1 MKKSALKA
9 RIGELNSTV
18 VRLGEQVRT
27 WKTMFIDTSTELN
40 RLKVEIEAFA
50 KSRLTPDDQLHRIRV
65 LEQDMAELKG
75 EFDPPVSLTAELAK
89 SRQYGRNVLAAVAG
103 QPSVT
108 VTATRAED
116 VPMAAAA
123 TQALKVAEGDMAE
136 KLRELLLGGAE
147 AMGGR
152 QALYLNGLTLGL
164 HPTVAM
170 DRARMGAEAW
180 HAKELAEHAASLKQS
195 GIFKETIVRP
205 PIRFYPDN
213 LEEFR
218 VGVGTANA
226 INKWFKDPPLDQNPP
241 DNILNFLQSI
251 VDKVTWCGKVGKVE
265 GLDGEFRYSEGETA
279 FRISYQRVSLG
290 LYELVDGH
298 WFRAT
303 KG

>member
-1 MKKSALKA
+1 MKKRELKEKIAELEKDVDLLRRGMQLCREREEQWRKTASDTHVELVKWLALARNEPVVVPRSA
-9 RIGELNSTV
+9 NV
-18 VRLGEQVRT
+18 
-27 WKTMFIDTSTELN
+27 TME
-40 RLKVEIEAFA
+40 EAFT
-50 KSRLTPDDQLHRIRV
+50 KGRQCGGNVLSRLA
-65 LEQDMAELKG
+65 AE
-75 EFDPPVSLTAELAK
+75 
-89 SRQYGRNVLAAVAG
+89 AG
-103 QPSVT
+103 QPSMT
-108 VTATRAED
+108 VTATREED
-116 VPMAAAA
+116 APMAEMA
-123 TQALKVAEGDMAE
+123 TKALKVAEGDMAE

>member
-1 MKKSALKA
+1 VGIVKKRELKEKIAELEKDVDLLRRGMQLCREREEQWRKTASDTHVELVKWLALARNEPVVVPRSA
-9 RIGELNSTV
+9 NV
-18 VRLGEQVRT
+18 
-27 WKTMFIDTSTELN
+27 TME
-40 RLKVEIEAFA
+40 EAFT
-50 KSRLTPDDQLHRIRV
+50 KGRQCGGNVLSRLA
-65 LEQDMAELKG
+65 AE
-75 EFDPPVSLTAELAK
+75 
-89 SRQYGRNVLAAVAG
+89 AG
-103 QPSVT
+103 QPSMT
-108 VTATRAED
+108 VTATREED
-116 VPMAAAA
+116 APMAEMA
-123 TQALKVAEGDMAE
+123 TKALKVAEGDMAE

>member
-1 MKKSALKA
+1 MGGLRMKKSVLKERIAELEKDVALLQRSLVLERERVEQWRKTA
-9 RIGELNSTV
+9 GETH
-18 VRLGEQVRT
+18 
-27 WKTMFIDTSTELN
+27 TELVKWMAAGRAVAGAEERDTKRRDEDEN
-40 RLKVEIEAFA
+40 LY
-50 KSRLTPDDQLHRIRV
+50 RIKV
-65 LEQDMAELKG
+65 LEQDVAEIDGRLDKL
-75 EFDPPVSLTAELAK
+75 EQPQSAPRKHFAAED
-89 SRQYGRNVLAAVAG
+89 G

-108 VTATRAED
+108 VTATQAL
-116 VPMAAAA
+116 AAA
-123 TQALKVAEGDMAE
+123 EHDMAG

-195 GIFKETIVRP
+195 GIFKETIVQP

-279 FRISYQRVSLG
+279 FRISYQCVSLG